1 MFSHLLKICVQTKS
15 HVMYLGYGFFPYHI
29 TTVTASIFSILTIEA
44 ACQCKKLVSTYQ
56 NTYHKL
62 KDNNLNC

>member
-1 MFSHLLKICVQTKS
+1 
-15 HVMYLGYGFFPYHI
+15 MYLGYEFFPYHI

-44 ACQCKKLVSTYQ
+44 VCQCKKLVSTYQ